1 MKLDLGPAGDPG
13 RRRRLATLALITA
26 VVVAVT
32 LALQWLV
39 PGTAPAILVTVV
51 MVVWLLALGLAVLGW
66 LWRVATYRVGVRLF
80 LSYLIIGV
88 LPFLIMAC
96 LGAVVGYMATGQY
109 ASVRFGTILD
119 RTDESLAELAE
130 VAARAP
136 SVEVPGLLVREAA
149 ALQHPPPPFEWLVKD
164 GSRVA
169 SSPGLADLA
178 PPEQQL
184 LRTWT
189 GPVLAG
195 GRPWVAAARE
205 HQGRWAIVMVSMR
218 DAAVAAARQAGWFEV
233 SLSDSVVVDQSS
245 QGPTVSIRLDEPAAP
260 AEGGGGQAP
269 RPAGGEAAGVG
280 SAPAPAPTGWLG
292 RRFVVWPRVSEAP
305 LDWPSGAAHPEKR
318 LAVVLKTSPAEAW
331 ASFMRAPYRLADE
344 VMAGLLAL
352 GVVFATIYAIVVSFA
367 VVMIVSITRSTA
379 RLTRGARAVAA
390 GDMSSRI
397 PVKRRDQLGDLA
409 VAFNTMTAAVDRMLR
424 EVADKERLKREMELA
439 REIQQS
445 LLPETQL
452 VHAGLAVSAHFLPA
466 AEVGGDYFDIFP
478 LAGREVVVTV
488 GDVAGHGVSTG
499 LLMAMVKSAMGTLV
513 LEGYRG
519 TELLERL
526 NRLVLQ
532 QSVKHRMATL
542 ALARVSAE
550 SGEAEVTSCGHP
562 PVLLVRPSGE
572 VEEVLLSSLPLG
584 TRLPVEPASRTLAFP
599 AGSKLVLYSDGL
611 LEAVDPEGHALGAEA
626 LSVLVQRHAQ
636 RPAGELVVAILGGLR
651 AHVGERALTDDLTI
665 LVVEHAAVP
674 PP

>member
-1 MKLDLGPAGDPG
+1 M
-13 RRRRLATLALITA
+13 TLAIITA
-26 VVVAVT
+26 VVMAVALT
-32 LALQWLV
+32 LRWLA
-39 PGTAPAILVTVV
+39 PGTAPAILTTVV
-51 MVVWLLALGLAVLGW
+51 MVVWLLAVGLAVLGW
-66 LWRVATYRVGVRLF
+66 LWRTATYRVGVRLF

-96 LGAVVGYMATGQY
+96 LGAVVSYMATGQY

-119 RTDESLAELAE
+119 RTYESLGALAE
-130 VAARAP
+130 TAARAP
-136 SVEVPGLLVREAA
+136 SAEAPGEVGRHAA
-149 ALQHPPPPFEWLVKD
+149 ALHPPLPAFEWMTRE
-164 GSRVA
+164 GPRRA
-169 SSPGLADLA
+169 SSPGLAGLT
-178 PPEQQL
+178 PPEPDVL
-184 LRTWT
+184 HTWT
-189 GPVLAG
+189 GPVLVG
-195 GRPWVAAARE
+195 GRPWIAAARE
-205 HQGRWAIVMVSMR
+205 HQGRWAVVMVPMR
-218 DAAVAAARQAGWFEV
+218 EAAVAAASQAGWFEV
-233 SLSDSVVVDQSS
+233 SLSDTVVVDQAH
-245 QGPTVSIRLDEPAAP
+245 QVPTVSIRLDEPQAP
-260 AEGGGGQAP
+260 AEGGGDQTSRPPGGE
-269 RPAGGEAAGVG
+269 PAGDVG
-280 SAPAPAPTGWLG
+280 APAPASTGWLG

-305 LDWPSGAAHPEKR
+305 LEWPSGASQPEKR

-352 GVVFATIYAIVVSFA
+352 AILFAALYAIVVSFA

-390 GDMSSRI
+390 GDLSSRI

-409 VAFNTMTAAVDRMLR
+409 VAFNAMTEAVDRMLR
-424 EVADKERLKREMELA
+424 EVADRERLKREMELA

-452 VHAGLAVSAHFLPA
+452 VHADLAISAHFLPA
-466 AEVGGDYFDIFP
+466 AEVGGDYFDVFP

-542 ALARVSAE
+542 VLARVSAE
-550 SGEAEVTSCGHP
+550 AGEAEVTSCGHP

-599 AGSKLVLYSDGL
+599 PGSKLVLYSDGL
-611 LEAVDPEGHALGAEA
+611 VEAADPDGHALGAEA
-626 LSVLVQRHAQ
+626 LEALVQRHAQ
-636 RPAGELVVAILGGLR
+636 RPAAELVAAILGGLR
-651 AHVGERALTDDLTI
+651 AHVGNRTLTDDLTI
-665 LVVEHAAVP
+665 LVVERTARPSLAP
-674 PP
+674 